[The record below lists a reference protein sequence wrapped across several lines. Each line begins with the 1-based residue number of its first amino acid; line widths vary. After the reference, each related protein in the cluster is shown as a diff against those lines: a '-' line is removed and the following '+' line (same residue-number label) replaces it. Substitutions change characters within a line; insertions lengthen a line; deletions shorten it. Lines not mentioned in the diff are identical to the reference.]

1 MRPAAAPGAAAG
13 AAAVGGGSKFCR
25 RKAVTWDVFIVLK
38 GAAVDAQPVD
48 RSPTKETVAK
58 AVVMRESMGEGYH
71 KVGRAP
77 ESADPVY
84 GSSRLGHVLVMSDL
98 PAELSALLS
107 PAERIAYAIA
117 ARANRGKLTKR
128 VATAYL
134 RGFSRPLVS
143 ACSSNLLHT
152 MGVEN
157 LTALAPDRGVLVA
170 SNHRSFF
177 DLYVISDQM
186 LRSCPWV
193 DSMYF
198 PVRSEYF
205 YTHASGTLV
214 NASMS
219 ALAMYPPI
227 FRDPTKR
234 PLNEHAVQILK
245 QRCASAG
252 AVIGIHPEGTRGT
265 GDDPYT
271 LLPPKAGTGEIIFHA
286 RPIVLPVFLLGI
298 SNSMLGQFKGNV
310 SRTGDP
316 ITVCYGKPLDLSAY
330 FDRPATHETYLQIS
344 AAVCDAISDLGRQE
358 RELRRE
364 RGLPPPRAYR
374 SNKAPAGVSGKP
386 TRSPD
391 MPPPDRDAAAH
402 ASSAPPAPPA

>member
-1 MRPAAAPGAAAG
+1 M
-13 AAAVGGGSKFCR
+13 
-25 RKAVTWDVFIVLK
+25 
-38 GAAVDAQPVD
+38 
-48 RSPTKETVAK
+48 SP
-58 AVVMRESMGEGYH
+58 
-71 KVGRAP
+71 
-77 ESADPVY
+77 
-84 GSSRLGHVLVMSDL
+84 L

-117 ARANRGKLTKR
+117 ARANRGNLTKR
-128 VATAYL
+128 AATAYL
-134 RGFSRPLVS
+134 RGFARRLVS

-152 MGVEN
+152 KGVEN
-157 LTALAPDRGVLVA
+157 LSALAPDRGVLVA

-186 LRSCPWV
+186 LRSCAWI
-193 DSMYF
+193 DSLYF

-205 YTHASGTLV
+205 YTHASGTVV

-227 FRDPTKR
+227 FRDPAKR
-234 PLNEHAVQILK
+234 PLNEHAVKILK
-245 QRCASAG
+245 ERCAAAG
-252 AVIGIHPEGTRGT
+252 AVIGIHPEGKRGT

-286 RPIVLPVFLLGI
+286 QPIVLPVFLLGI
-298 SNSMLGQFKGNV
+298 SNSMLGQLKGNMAK
-310 SRTGDP
+310 TGDP

-330 FDRPATHETYLQIS
+330 FHRPAGHDTYLAIS

-364 RGLPPPRAYR
+364 RGLPPPRSYR
-374 SNKAPAGVSGKP
+374 AKSSAVPASLEKPSRSGAAPTTEREVAV
-386 TRSPD
+386 
-391 MPPPDRDAAAH
+391 H
-402 ASSAPPAPPA
+402 ASSAPPAPPG